1 MPPLP
6 LGYAAAAAAVPAA
19 PVGTPVPPWAR
30 LLWLAGF
37 VALVPLAVMFF
48 VAAGTTRHNSDI
60 GPYCSTGVCLA
71 VTALFCLMQLFRH
84 TFRGWWRSLFK
95 PLLLLVCLQ
104 TIVTTAII
112 LGNAPNLNDGDMI
125 VGTFFITFPAVLFIV
140 TLCVPSRWFSRRES
154 LAGMSAAAPAAAAG
168 TPDMGALP
176 IQGRARLM
184 AGLGP
189 IAGTVNSTGQL
200 LLFSAV
206 LLQLAAALVP
216 AMATA
221 GLIHGRLADDLRRSQ
236 AEDVHWRMIA
246 WQVGTL
252 AAAILWLLGATA
264 TAIGR
269 RGAGAPHMVRGLI
282 GAAVLALAVMPVNGS
297 IEDFGLWRDVSSEAT
312 RHALTRLLGLEFT
325 LPTAGLLFVSMVL
338 LAWPPRRR
346 AGGTVR

>member
-6 LGYAAAAAAVPAA
+6 LGYAAAAAAVPAT

-30 LLWLAGF
+30 LLWVAGLVGF
-37 VALVPLAVMFF
+37 VPLAVMMF

-60 GPYCSTGVCLA
+60 GPFCAIGVCSGLA
-71 VTALFCLMQLFRH
+71 ALFCLMQLFRP
-84 TFRGWWRSLFK
+84 TFRGWWRYLIK
-95 PLLLLVCLQ
+95 PLLLLACLQ
-104 TIVTTAII
+104 TIVSAAII
-112 LGNAPNLNDGDMI
+112 MGNAPNLNDGDVI
-125 VGTFFITFPAVLFIV
+125 AGTFFITFPAVLFIV
-140 TLCVPSRWFSRRES
+140 TLCVPSRWFSRREA
-154 LAGMSAAAPAAAAG
+154 LAGVTAAPAAAAAG

-176 IQGRARLM
+176 IEGRARLI

-200 LLFSAV
+200 LLLSAV
-206 LLQLAAALVP
+206 LLQLAAGLLP

-221 GLIHGRLADDLRRSQ
+221 GVIHGHLAEELRRSQ

-269 RGAGAPHMVRGLI
+269 RRAGAPHMVRGLI

-297 IEDFGLWRDVSSEAT
+297 IESFGLWREANQEGT
-312 RHALTRLLGLEFT
+312 RRALTALLGLDIT
-325 LPTAGLLFVSMVL
+325 LPTAGLLFVSLVL